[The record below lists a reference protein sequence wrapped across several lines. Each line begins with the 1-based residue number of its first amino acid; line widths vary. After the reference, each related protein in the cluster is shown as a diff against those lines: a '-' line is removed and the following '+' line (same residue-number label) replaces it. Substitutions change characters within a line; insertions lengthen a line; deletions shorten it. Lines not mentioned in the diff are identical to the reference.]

1 MPNGQKQPSINL
13 PGEFCAVSRLV
24 AGGAVG
30 DYNNDGLQDIFI
42 TSQAGQSTTN
52 YESKWRSI
60 WIPYAQGCDLS

>member
-52 YESKWRSI
+52 YE
-60 WIPYAQGCDLS
+60 